1 MSATQYT
8 TPQALIDAFGEAE
21 LIELTDRVDP
31 RANAVDAAVAQG
43 ACDRAA
49 AEIDAALAARYSLPL
64 STIPELLRYLALD
77 LARYYLHEREPS
89 PLVKARF
96 DSARET
102 LRELGSGR
110 KSLGSD
116 AVGAAVRPPPLNL
129 AEFAQG
135 AKDWA
140 RGAW

>member
-1 MSATQYT
+1 MSATLYT

-21 LIELTDRVDP
+21 LIELTDRADP
-31 RANAVDAAVAQG
+31 RANDVDLAIAQG

-49 AEIDAALAARYSLPL
+49 AEIDAALAGRYSLPL
-64 STIPELLRYLALD
+64 AAIPELLKYLALD